1 MGAMAKLH
9 DLPIGKDAPEVVHM
23 VIEVPARS
31 ANKYEFDEETGMIKL
46 DRVLPSSQVYP
57 GDYGFIPQ
65 TLAEDG
71 DPLDGVILS
80 TFPLFPGV
88 LVEVRPVALIEM
100 EDEKGPDSKIIGVV
114 AEDPRWDRVRDLAD
128 VPEGILE
135 EIKNFFETYKALE
148 AKKGKWVK
156 VTGFKDRAAALEEL
170 RASMERYRAGVSR

>member
-1 MGAMAKLH
+1 MEGMAKLH

-57 GDYGFIPQ
+57 GDYGFVPQ

-80 TFPLFPGV
+80 TFPLLPGV

-148 AKKGKWVK
+148 AKKGKWVR

-170 RASMERYRAGVSR
+170 RASMARYRAGASR

>member
-1 MGAMAKLH
+1 MAKLH
-9 DLPIGKDAPEVVHM
+9 NLPIGDKAPEIVHM

-88 LVEVRPVALIEM
+88 LVDVRPVGLMVM
-100 EDEKGPDSKIIGVV
+100 EDEKGPDSKILGVV
-114 AEDPRWDRVRDLAD
+114 AEDPRWDFVQDLKD
-128 VPEGILE
+128 VPQGLLE
-135 EIKNFFETYKALE
+135 EIQNFFETYKALE

-156 VTGFKDRAAALEEL
+156 VTGFKGRAEALAEL
-170 RASMERYRAGVSR
+170 KACMKRYKRGG

>member
-1 MGAMAKLH
+1 MSAMARLF
-9 DLPIGKDAPEVVHM
+9 DLPIGEKAPEVVHM

-80 TFPLFPGV
+80 TFPLLPGV

-114 AEDPRWDRVRDLAD
+114 AEDPRWDQVQDLAD
-128 VPEGILE
+128 LPQGVLD
-135 EIKNFFETYKALE
+135 EIQNFFETYKALE

-156 VTGFKDRAAALEEL
+156 VTGFKDKSAALEEL
-170 RASMERYRAGVSR
+170 KASMERYRAGTNR